1 MGWAKVLGEVVVNQ
15 PVVTDLQII
24 GLGAERLLI
33 LLNQETGA
41 VPNHHPFIVDG
52 RHGSAPFPMVA
63 RDKKSAFTNF

>member
-33 LLNQETGA
+33 LNQETGT
-41 VPNHHPFIVDG
+41 VPNHHPL
-52 RHGSAPFPMVA
+52 
-63 RDKKSAFTNF
+63 